1 MFTSTE
7 KIQAKLPALNI
18 KGIVPIPNNEIR
30 LDIESPAALKALKE
44 AESYWENKKNKKNKT
59 PIYET
64 IVNGEIEVI
73 EIIKTY

>member
-30 LDIESPAALKALKE
+30 LDIESPAALSPALL
-44 AESYWENKKNKKNKT
+44 
-59 PIYET
+59 IL
-64 IVNGEIEVI
+64 
-73 EIIKTY
+73 

>member
-44 AESYWENKKNKKNKT
+44 AGGLIGIVAARNFVSKNK
-59 PIYET
+59 ET
-64 IVNGEIEVI
+64 
-73 EIIKTY
+73 TLF